1 MSNKKLLSEIAR
13 FQSIAGL
20 RPMNSLREDMDM
32 GDDVNELFGLGAK
45 GKYKEN
51 DRVKIKDS
59 NSDWRI
65 DKFLG
70 KTDYGEKYKATEIG
84 GNKTEEI
91 YGNQIVGG
99 GMGEDMDME
108 EDMDMD
114 EDSDYMGAETIEDE
128 PVNELDGDTMEVM
141 KQIGT
146 LVGLTGGVMGVGK
159 ILLMYAANQIKK
171 QNPGISDKE
180 AKKKA
185 MQQLQQGM
193 DKSTGGGDR
202 PGPTDSMG
210 VKL

>member
-1 MSNKKLLSEIAR
+1 MSKKILLSEVAR

-20 RPMNSLREDMDM
+20 RSMSSLKEDMDM
-32 GDDVNELFGLGAK
+32 
-45 GKYKEN
+45 
-51 DRVKIKDS
+51 
-59 NSDWRI
+59 
-65 DKFLG
+65 
-70 KTDYGEKYKATEIG
+70 
-84 GNKTEEI
+84 EESMDME
-91 YGNQIVGG
+91 
-99 GMGEDMDME
+99 GMDMDEEEDME
-108 EDMDMD
+108 EDMDM
-114 EDSDYMGAETIEDE
+114 EGMDSMNEMGS
-128 PVNELDGDTMEVM
+128 DTVEVM

-180 AKKKA
+180 ANKRA

-193 DKSTGGGDR
+193 DKATGGGDH